1 MSDVTMLPWPL
12 VPSSKSFFFFC
23 IKLETSVNDHT
34 WYLQKHSM
42 KLDSNS

>member
-12 VPSSKSFFFFC
+12 VPPLNLFFFC
-23 IKLETSVNDHT
+23 IKLEKSVNDHT

-42 KLDSNS
+42 KLGSNS